1 MMTEGTVGDAP
12 EEAWRRQVRAIVE
25 ELPFDDDLSCF
36 VVALETLAEAFAL
49 DDESPEDVA

>member
-1 MMTEGTVGDAP
+1 MMTEATVGDAP